1 MYRLVTTISGLCYLC
16 KLCNLV
22 NENCNLRSAHFVDI
36 IVHVFIHIVTTYV
49 CDIDVTACYLRLH
62 IPEGDWSKFS

>member
-1 MYRLVTTISGLCYLC
+1 MKIAI
-16 KLCNLV
+16 
-22 NENCNLRSAHFVDI
+22 LRSAHFVDI

-49 CDIDVTACYLRLH
+49 CAIDVTACYLRLH